1 MMAMRMNSTYGTIL
15 TYTCGTILTY
25 TYGTILPTGMMAMKM
40 SALVKSKTFTS
51 SARLK
56 EGMLNNLSRIPPDD
70 VAVHL
75 RVSEEEDDVG
85 PLSGGRA
92 NDVRIGRLES
102 QMTAMQ
108 LKIGAMHDALDEN
121 RRFQEQTLGKLDLL
135 LQLAPGPH
143 HVMPNGENG
152 VVASTHAHGL
162 LHTESGEKVVGGGYA

>member
-1 MMAMRMNSTYGTIL
+1 MIAMRMNNTYGTIL

-75 RVSEEEDDVG
+75 MVGEEEDDVG